1 MDGKAADTLLDELYA
16 EFGRFLSPEY
26 AKIVKG
32 FAGMVLDAS
41 WPDAVDFVA
50 GIAKEYG
57 RADDGRGYKQ
67 TRDVI
72 DAALGKAMAYE
83 PVKRPPLPRD

>member
-1 MDGKAADTLLDELYA
+1 MEKNTEALLDELY
-16 EFGRFLSPEY
+16 EGVERFLSPEY
-26 AKIVKG
+26 RALAKSLG
-32 FAGMVLDAS
+32 GMMMNAS

-57 RADDGRGYKQ
+57 RAEGGGYKR

-72 DAALGKAMAYE
+72 DAALGRAIAYE
-83 PVKRPPLPRD
+83 PDKRPPLPRD